1 MRSLIL
7 FRHGKSDWN
16 ANFSSDHERPL
27 ANRGKESAL
36 CMGRLLSQTGQ
47 IPQLAV
53 SSSALRARA
62 TLQLAVRAG
71 RWQCPMRVEDALY
84 GNSVDGILNWIK
96 SLDDDPESL
105 LLTGHEPTWSELAG
119 RLIGKGAVRVPTATM
134 LRIDFEIESWRQ
146 ISYGRGQLKW
156 LIPPKLACKLKSA
169 K

>member
-16 ANFSSDHERPL
+16 TNFSSDHERPL
-27 ANRGKESAL
+27 ANRGKEAAI
-36 CMGRLLSQTGQ
+36 CMGRMLSQTGQ

-71 RWQCPMRVEDALY
+71 RWPCPIQVEDSLY
-84 GNSVDGILNWIK
+84 GSSPDRILNWIRA
-96 SLDDDPESL
+96 LEANPETL

-119 RLIGKGAVRVPTATM
+119 RMIGEAAVRVPTATM
-134 LRIDFEIESWRQ
+134 LKIDFEIEDWQ
-146 ISYGRGQLKW
+146 QVKFGRGQLKW
-156 LIPPKLACKLKSA
+156 LLPPKLVCRMKGA